1 MNPLQQD
8 LLHSNK
14 RRAAEG
20 GGKQQQQQQ
29 QLSSHDSKG
38 GGFYHFNDMRKITS
52 VSSIG
57 FSDSRALSTRQSRNN
72 SGQFGRQRLA
82 SYTTLTSDM
91 EDEDDDP
98 DPDGR
103 GRLRLGWCCG
113 GDFYYMFCSNA
124 SLRSTAEVLVV
135 TGVIV
140 LMILLE
146 LSLFLQYSLLGLVP
160 DTGFLPLLL
169 FPMNPYLAIF
179 SSILGVALASPRLL
193 RNSAVLLAYSLI
205 NSLVNFLVANNNVG
219 LPTIQFCVI
228 QTVFIVISI
237 IVMRMYVS
245 HVDYHRDL
253 YYISKSDESQRRAP
267 VIIGVKDGRLVLRHR
282 GDNSMGLFDGDTS
295 FVAQQHQQQSGFFN
309 RMASRQKLES
319 KMLASQH
326 LN

>member
-1 MNPLQQD
+1 MNPPQQAD
-8 LLHSNK
+8 PLHSNK
-14 RRAAEG
+14 RRLAEG
-20 GGKQQQQQQ
+20 GGKQQQQQ

-57 FSDSRALSTRQSRNN
+57 YSDSRALSTRQSRNN
-72 SGQFGRQRLA
+72 SGQFARQRLA
-82 SYTTLTSDM
+82 SYATLTSDM
-91 EDEDDDP
+91 DGIIDDDR
-98 DPDGR
+98 DDAADGI
-103 GRLRLGWCCG
+103 GMARLCRCCG
-113 GDFYYMFCSNA
+113 GDVYYMLCSNA

-140 LMILLE
+140 LMVLLQ

-205 NSLVNFLVANNNVG
+205 NSFVNFLVANNNVG
-219 LPTIQFCVI
+219 LPTIQFCII

-253 YYISKSDESQRRAP
+253 YYISKADESQRQAP
-267 VIIGVKDGRLVLRHR
+267 VVIGVLQIDR
-282 GDNSMGLFDGDTS
+282 T
-295 FVAQQHQQQSGFFN
+295 A
-309 RMASRQKLES
+309 
-319 KMLASQH
+319 
-326 LN
+326 